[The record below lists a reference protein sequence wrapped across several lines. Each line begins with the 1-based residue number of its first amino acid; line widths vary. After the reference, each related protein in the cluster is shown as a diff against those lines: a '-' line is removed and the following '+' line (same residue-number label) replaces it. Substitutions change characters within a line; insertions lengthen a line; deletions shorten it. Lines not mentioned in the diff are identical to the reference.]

1 MSEHFFSMCLSEG
14 EDAGK
19 ASKLF
24 EAIEESFEANK
35 IPWNNCESLSGDNT
49 NAMVGKQNFVAS
61 RFLQKNPNIFV
72 GGYLCHLVHITAS
85 HANDTFSNVT
95 LTNMEDVCVD

>member
-72 GGYLCHLVHITAS
+72 GGYLCHLVQHHS
-85 HANDTFSNVT
+85 KP
-95 LTNMEDVCVD
+95 CQ